1 MEQHAKDDSDKAIFI
16 LVCTNDGKEAALQ
29 FKEKHSLDKVVH
41 VVAVT
46 APEEYGVK
54 YLPHHVVIN
63 ETGIVVMNYNKPTKD
78 FMSHLKN

>member
-16 LVCTNDGKEAALQ
+16 LVCTNGKEAALQ
-29 FKEKHSLDKVVH
+29 FKENRSLDKVVH

-54 YLPHHVVIN
+54 YIPHHVVIN

-78 FMSHLKN
+78 YMSLLKN